1 MAYHALEV
9 MESVLESAHSGAA
22 VAISSTVERPA
33 GVELT
38 VLTGELDRLQTQEA
52 V

>member
-1 MAYHALEV
+1 

-22 VAISSTVERPA
+22 VAIRSTVERPA

-38 VLTGELDRLQTQEA
+38 VLTDDALQVQEA
-52 V
+52 AS